1 MVNSLTSCIVMGTL
15 AKIAHQLLKSGFS
28 QNTDLWWSIWLN
40 LWDRYQHSFAMDN
53 NEHTTLPLLSRMH
66 VCNPRATVSWC
77 TFFSRLIQVEEF
89 RNCFNN
95 VPLPIDPY
103 RSLTVPVSRHLDP
116 HNVQLWVFCWPTKEL
131 RADFRAVVEARDP
144 TVRGAQMS
152 WCRKLAPL
160 PSEVTTQW
168 LTSSGNLGWI
178 LHSNRNS
185 RWWYSLGS
193 TVGPF
198 SRNLLP
204 CWWDRILMVVPCN
217 SQTAMYQVLDASL
230 KLMIVLRSYFHS
242 PCGTTSIFETYR
254 IRVGTGIRWLRRGL
268 DLDTPRTPAKP
279 EGADGAEGAEDA
291 DGAGA
296 AVDGATLTD
305 NDRVEATSGSP
316 SLSDDTTTVSATTL
330 SKSSS
335 RRSNNGWE
343 RLGRFHAKHPPRYL
357 NSGSTRLYLS
367 GSKLR
372 WSGES
377 HSSVAS
383 TKSLAPAIF
392 TPGLKESLH
401 QIVPFSWA
409 WTLPL
414 VHTTQK
420 HR

>member
-1 MVNSLTSCIVMGTL
+1 MVHSLTSCIVMGTL

-40 LWDRYQHSFAMDN
+40 LWDRYQHNFAMDN
-53 NEHTTLPLLSRMH
+53 NEHTTLPLLARTH
-66 VCNPRATVSWC
+66 VCNPRATVIWC
-77 TFFSRLIQVEEF
+77 TFFSRLIQVEEC

-95 VPLPIDPY
+95 VPVNVPLPSDPY
-103 RSLTVPVSRHLDP
+103 RSWTVPVSRHWTPTMFSCGCSADRRRNPAQTSALSSKCAIQQFEVHKCPGAASLP
-116 HNVQLWVFCWPTKEL
+116 HCPQ
-131 RADFRAVVEARDP
+131 R
-144 TVRGAQMS
+144 
-152 WCRKLAPL
+152 
-160 PSEVTTQW
+160 SEVTTQW

-198 SRNLLP
+198 SRDLLP
-204 CWWDRILMVVPCN
+204 CWWDRSLMVVPCN

-230 KLMIVLRSYFHS
+230 SWWSSSDRISTPPVAQRRSSKPAGSVLVLEYA
-242 PCGTTSIFETYR
+242 G
-254 IRVGTGIRWLRRGL
+254 WGL

-279 EGADGAEGAEDA
+279 EGADGAEDA

-305 NDRVEATSGSP
+305 VDRVEVTSGSP

-330 SKSSS
+330 STSSS
-335 RRSNNGWE
+335 RRSNNGWK
-343 RLGRFHAKHPPRYL
+343 RLGRFHAKHSPRYL
-357 NSGSTRLYLS
+357 NSGLRKALPPRFSPLARKNLCTKLS
-367 GSKLR
+367 LSR
-372 WSGES
+372 E
-377 HSSVAS
+377 H
-383 TKSLAPAIF
+383 
-392 TPGLKESLH
+392 E
-401 QIVPFSWA
+401 
-409 WTLPL
+409 TLPL